1 MMTIKIVYLSKNQ
14 VFHVCTKHIE
24 VLHHLMQKK
33 VEEGFVKLMYYNMEN
48 MVVDILTKGFF
59 VDNQE
64 YFQHLMGVIK
74 CII

>member
-1 MMTIKIVYLSKNQ
+1 
-14 VFHVCTKHIE
+14 
-24 VLHHLMQKK
+24 MQKK